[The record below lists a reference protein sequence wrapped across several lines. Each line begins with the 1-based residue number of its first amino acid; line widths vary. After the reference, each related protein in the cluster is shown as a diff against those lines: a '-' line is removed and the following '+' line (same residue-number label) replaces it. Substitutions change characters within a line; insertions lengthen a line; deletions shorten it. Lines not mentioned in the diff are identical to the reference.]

1 MLNKLIQNYITY
13 FPRPIQ
19 RVYNRIR
26 LKRNYNPEQY
36 KNPVYQSSLGALHYY
51 KCIFIHIPKN
61 AGISVSYTLFGNTGG
76 SHRKL
81 VDYQRIFGKRII
93 NQYYKF
99 SFVRNPWD
107 RLVSTYF
114 FLMNGGLT
122 EKDKKWTAQHIAEYT
137 DFTDFVTNWL
147 SVDHVNNSLHFQE
160 QYRFLTNQKDE
171 LDVDF
176 LGRFESLDQDFQ
188 TICEYL
194 QIDRTLKKTNSSK
207 RKNDYKSY
215 YNETTK
221 AIVAEVYKIDIKLF
235 NYSFE

>member
-1 MLNKLIQNYITY
+1 
-13 FPRPIQ
+13 
-19 RVYNRIR
+19 
-26 LKRNYNPEQY
+26 
-36 KNPVYQSSLGALHYY
+36 
-51 KCIFIHIPKN
+51 
-61 AGISVSYTLFGNTGG
+61 
-76 SHRKL
+76 
-81 VDYQRIFGKRII
+81 
-93 NQYYKF
+93 
-99 SFVRNPWD
+99 
-107 RLVSTYF
+107 
-114 FLMNGGLT
+114 MNGGLT